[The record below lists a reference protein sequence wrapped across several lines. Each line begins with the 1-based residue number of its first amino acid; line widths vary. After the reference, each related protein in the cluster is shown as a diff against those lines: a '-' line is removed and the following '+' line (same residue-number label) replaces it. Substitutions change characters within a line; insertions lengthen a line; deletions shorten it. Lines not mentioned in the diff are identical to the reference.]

1 MAIETIKEMLPA
13 YAKDMRL
20 NFSTVLTE
28 AGAPGL
34 TEKQIAAI
42 AVSVALSTK
51 CKVLIDAMEKF
62 AQDFLTEEE
71 FQGAQIATSIMS
83 MNNIYYRFTHL
94 VSNDEYTKLPARL
107 RMNQMANPGL
117 DKATFELASIAVS
130 AVNGCGMCVDSHE
143 KNLRQLGVS
152 SQGIQSA
159 VRIAAVLFS
168 VSVSLAD
175 K

>member
-1 MAIETIKEMLPA
+1 MAIDTIKEMLPA

-28 AGAPGL
+28 AGSPGL
-34 TEKQIAAI
+34 TDKQIAAV
-42 AVSVALSTK
+42 AVAVAHSTK
-51 CKVLIDAMEKF
+51 CKILVENIEKF
-62 AQDFLTEEE
+62 AQDFLTKEEY
-71 FQGAQIATSIMS
+71 QGAQIATSIMS
-83 MNNIYYRFTHL
+83 MNNIYYRFVHL
-94 VSNDEYTKLPARL
+94 VSNDEYGKLPARL

-130 AVNGCGMCVDSHE
+130 AINGCGMCVDSHE
-143 KNLRQLGVS
+143 KALRDLGIS

-168 VSVSLAD
+168 VSVSLSVE
-175 K
+175 

>member
-1 MAIETIKEMLPA
+1 MAIDTIKNMLPA

-42 AVSVALSTK
+42 AVAVALSTK
-51 CKVLIDAMEKF
+51 SKALIDAMEKF

-71 FQGAQIATSIMS
+71 YTGAQIANSIMS
-83 MNNIYYRFTHL
+83 MNNIYYRFVHL
-94 VSNDEYTKLPARL
+94 TSNQEYGQLPARL
-107 RMNQMANPGL
+107 RMNQMANPGI

-130 AVNGCGMCVDSHE
+130 AINGCGMCIDSHE
-143 KNLRQLGVS
+143 KNLRDLGVS
-152 SQGIQSA
+152 TQGIQSA
-159 VRIAAVLFS
+159 IRIAAVLFS
-168 VSVSLAD
+168 VSVALGE
-175 K
+175 

>member
-1 MAIETIKEMLPA
+1 MAIDTIKDMLPA

-42 AVSVALSTK
+42 AVAVAHSTK
-51 CKVLIDAMEKF
+51 CKVLVENIEEF

-71 FQGAQIATSIMS
+71 YQGAQIATSIMS

-94 VSNDEYTKLPARL
+94 VSDSEYGKLPARL

-130 AVNGCGMCVDSHE
+130 AVNGCGMCLDSHE
-143 KNLRQLGVS
+143 KNLRELGVS
-152 SQGIQSA
+152 TQGIQSA
-159 VRIAAVLFS
+159 IRIAAVLFS
-168 VSVSLAD
+168 VSVSLAVE
-175 K
+175 